1 MFLDFPGDS
10 FLLTARGL
18 CCSVLWNVA
27 AWLLLLG
34 STGSRARG
42 LSSYGVLATLVVAAP
57 RFSCPKACGI
67 LVPQSGTEPESAALK
82 GRIVTTGPLDKSL
95 SGGRESV

>member
-18 CCSVLWNVA
+18 CCSVLWSGA

-34 STGSRARG
+34 STGSRACR
-42 LSSYGVLATLVVAAP
+42 LSSCGVLATLVVAAP
-57 RFSCPKACGI
+57 R
-67 LVPQSGTEPESAALK
+67 LVVPRHVGS
-82 GRIVTTGPLDKSL
+82 
-95 SGGRESV
+95 